1 MAEWIIKQDLSKCYL
16 QEIHSKYKD
25 IGRMEDTGRM
35 KSIGK
40 IDHVNIY
47 TTPVEKE
54 YWYHMKQDSEQRQL
68 SETERDIN

>member
-1 MAEWIIKQDLSKCYL
+1 
-16 QEIHSKYKD
+16 
-25 IGRMEDTGRM
+25 MEDTGRM